1 MLIAEPL
8 HSLWR
13 IPIGISAAWVGE
25 ITRLAVLTCLR
36 FVAAPRYGAMLSC
49 AIACGS
55 QFSIQWTTYWIPK
68 KTSAKLHGANAHPS
82 ELCKPSVFVST
93 GAWCAIRRAE
103 APSSHLTRLSLLL
116 IPAPNL
122 GVRLLRQSKAR
133 RQRQTRTKSSSVV
146 LFIPRCLLPP
156 SLHLTFPIRH
166 SFSICQSHSLLFP
179 PRLACRLPT
188 GGPLVSSA
196 CFLTQLHS
204 MLTHKTYYHAS

>member
-1 MLIAEPL
+1 MADTNWDFCSLGGRNKPISCTHLLEVCRGPKIRCDAFLCDCLWIAVFNSVDDILDTQENQCKTP
-8 HSLWR
+8 WR
-13 IPIGISAAWVGE
+13 E
-25 ITRLAVLTCLR
+25 C
-36 FVAAPRYGAMLSC
+36 
-49 AIACGS
+49 
-55 QFSIQWTTYWIPK
+55 
-68 KTSAKLHGANAHPS
+68 PS
-82 ELCKPSVFVST
+82 FRIKPSVFVST
-93 GAWCAIRRAE
+93 GAWCAIKRAE

-122 GVRLLRQSKAR
+122 GVRLLRQSKAG

-179 PRLACRLPT
+179 PRLARRLPT

>member
-1 MLIAEPL
+1 MADINWDLCSLGGRNNPISCTQLLEVCRGPKIRCDALLCDCLWIAIFNSVDDILDSQENQCKTPWRECP
-8 HSLWR
+8 SLR
-13 IPIGISAAWVGE
+13 I
-25 ITRLAVLTCLR
+25 
-36 FVAAPRYGAMLSC
+36 
-49 AIACGS
+49 
-55 QFSIQWTTYWIPK
+55 
-68 KTSAKLHGANAHPS
+68 
-82 ELCKPSVFVST
+82 KPSVFVST

-133 RQRQTRTKSSSVV
+133 RRRQTRTKSSSVV

-156 SLHLTFPIRH
+156 SLHLPFSIRH
-166 SFSICQSHSLLFP
+166 SFSICQSHSILFP